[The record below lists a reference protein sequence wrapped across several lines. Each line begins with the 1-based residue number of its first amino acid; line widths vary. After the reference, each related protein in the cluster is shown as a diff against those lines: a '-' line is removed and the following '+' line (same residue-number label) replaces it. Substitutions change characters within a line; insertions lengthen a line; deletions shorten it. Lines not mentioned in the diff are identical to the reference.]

1 MVAFRFE
8 CNTESVTMSA
18 DGGPGRHG
26 GGSPS
31 FNVTVGAAGN
41 PTQVSLFLLE
51 STADAAMT
59 YFYGQLFAMDTE
71 IRAMFPAAMDVQ
83 RRRFFRALVGIAQDQ
98 DDPAVLVPYLEQL
111 GRAHRKFGVRE
122 QHYGVFRRALL
133 ATLHRFAARAW
144 DEETQRAWERAYD
157 HAVDVMIDAADR
169 DAHDAPAWWIGTVA
183 ATELRGPDMAVL
195 TVAPEQPMTYRAG
208 QHVSVQTPHWPR
220 LWRRYSIANTPR
232 PDGTLRLHV
241 RAIAGGLV
249 SAALV
254 HHVRAGDP
262 LVLGAPDGTMTAN
275 TDSPRDVLCLAG
287 GTGLAPIKAII
298 EAIIHAPAP
307 GRRREVVL
315 YFGARRHQDL
325 YDLAELQ
332 QMELVYPWLQVI
344 PAVSDE
350 PARDEV
356 MYGTVPELAAKA
368 TWADRDIYVSGPDA
382 MIAKTVQV
390 LRERGAPR
398 HLIHYDRGGLGD

>member
-1 MVAFRFE
+1 
-8 CNTESVTMSA
+8 MSA
-18 DGGPGRHG
+18 G
-26 GGSPS
+26 GGSGRHDGGSPP
-31 FNVTVGAAGN
+31 FNVTGGAAGN
-41 PTQVSLFLLE
+41 PTQASLFLLE
-51 STADAAMT
+51 STPDAAMT

-83 RRRFFRALVGIAQDQ
+83 RRRFFRALVRIARDQ
-98 DDPAVLVPYLEQL
+98 YDPAVLVPYLEQL

-122 QHYGVFRRALL
+122 RHYGVFRRALL
-133 ATLHRFAARAW
+133 ATLHKFAARAW
-144 DEETQRAWERAYD
+144 DEETQQAWERAYD
-157 HAVDVMIDAADR
+157 HAVDVMIDAAER
-169 DAHDAPAWWIGTVA
+169 DAQDAPAWWIGTVA
-183 ATELRGPDMAVL
+183 ATELRGPDIAVL
-195 TVAPEQPMTYRAG
+195 TVAPEQPMTYRPG
-208 QHVSVQTPHWPR
+208 QHISVQTPHWPR

-249 SAALV
+249 SPALV

-332 QMELVYPWLQVI
+332 QMELAYPWLQVI

-368 TWADRDIYVSGPDA
+368 TWADRDIYISGPDA

-390 LRERGAPR
+390 LRERGSPR
-398 HLIHYDRGGLGD
+398 HLIHYDLGDLGD